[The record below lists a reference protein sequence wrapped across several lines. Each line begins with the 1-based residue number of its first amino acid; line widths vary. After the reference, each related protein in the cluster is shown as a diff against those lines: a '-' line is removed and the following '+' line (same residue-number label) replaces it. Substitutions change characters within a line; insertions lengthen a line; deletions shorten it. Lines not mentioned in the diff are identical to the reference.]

1 MQQKR
6 GVLLACLFLLPLL
19 IQTTS
24 AESSGNIEA
33 STAQLSMS
41 PNEPVVGGDATF
53 SIILTNVGS
62 VDAFDVKYEFFKG
75 AVGENLF
82 KSNVVDIPQGQSVI
96 VSATWGSVPEGDQRL
111 WFQFKDGNSAATNFY
126 YDFNVLGLPTLRVM
140 DLETTPSEAIR
151 AGDALEISMRVK
163 NTGTVDAPQSTL
175 LLQVPG
181 QTDQYLATPALT
193 AGEETW
199 INVSTTAPQTGS
211 HQITATPDINNDIE
225 EGSETNKAKTL
236 DITVIPHMDLYFKEG
251 IAITSVGDMFEGPWS
266 VSGTLV
272 RSNGD
277 GTTTVS
283 LQLEIPNPAGGVLR
297 TNHFEVTLTGSSLVE
312 QPFTYEFSLDSL
324 PSGQHIVTAT
334 INSINDASIVQER
347 IDNDEATTTLNISEV
362 PDVVLDPAI
371 ANLTSVDAGGEV
383 SWLVTITNNGDIDV
397 SGVLFYKFDDGA
409 VKSIRID
416 PFRAQTTEF
425 IVINLSSGL
434 GQHEAIFNA
443 SWVSD
448 FGSYDADLSNSVSTG
463 KVNVNSPLKLKWDYA
478 SLQVL
483 DADGENA
490 TFPLRH
496 EQMYTLS
503 IDLTATSSTGSINMT
518 CDDDQGDTT
527 EKILI
532 SIEEERQR
540 INVQCDFMALASISN
555 VKLIPDNSNAI
566 DSLSRSFQT
575 INPNG
580 NLDSSA
586 DASRAG
592 TATILGLSAL
602 VLVGVLIVAFL
613 LTRDREEDV
622 ERDIFDYCPACDG
635 ELEGGE
641 DRCPHCSF
649 NLKKARNQFH
659 DCSECGESIPDLL
672 ENCAYCGAVQD
683 VSSFFERRQRREPQE
698 KKSFVALPEV
708 EEEDDD
714 EIVTGQEDFDSTI
727 REFGYNEEQLED
739 EWDANIE
746 AAEAEVEAA
755 YDRRF
760 ADEIAED
767 EMTEEELEAYKSQVT
782 TTIRKASSADHDID
796 AILKGKKS
804 MKSVKEDDSELS
816 ASDAH
821 IREQLFEITGEE
833 GVLPGEKVQVGMQ
846 LSDSSLAGNEVQEA
860 AMDFT
865 IEEEDLPTAK
875 QGEEVHDELNPQR
888 SRTSRRRPNQKKTE
902 TAECGA
908 CGAEIEASANEC
920 NVCGAQ
926 FE

>member
-1 MQQKR
+1 MQQKS

-19 IQTTS
+19 MHSTS
-24 AESSGNIEA
+24 AESSGNIES
-33 STAQLSMS
+33 STAQLNMT
-41 PNEPVVGGDATF
+41 PNEPVVGGEVTF
-53 SIILTNVGS
+53 SVILTNVGT
-62 VDAFDVKYEFFKG
+62 VDAFDVRYEFFKDDLG
-75 AVGENLF
+75 GTPF
-82 KSNVVDIPQGQSVI
+82 KGNVIDIAAGSSEV
-96 VSATWGSVPEGDQRL
+96 VTATWDQLPEGDQRL
-111 WFQFKDGNSAATNFY
+111 WFQFKDGNNPANFY

-140 DLETTPSEAIR
+140 NLETNPSESIR
-151 AGDALEISMRVK
+151 AGDSIEISMRVK

-175 LLQVPG
+175 LLQVPS
-181 QTDQYLATPALT
+181 QDDQYLSTPALA

-199 INVSTTAPQTGS
+199 INVSSIAPQTGN
-211 HQITATPDINNDIE
+211 HQIIATPDINNDIE

-236 DITVIPHMDLYFKEG
+236 DITVVPHMDLYFKDG

-266 VSGTLV
+266 VTGTLV
-272 RSNGD
+272 RSNGE

-297 TNHFEVTLTGSSLVE
+297 TNHFDVTLTGGPLVE
-312 QPFTYEFSLDSL
+312 QPFSYEFTLDSL
-324 PSGQHIVTAT
+324 PSGQHLATAT
-334 INSINDASIVQER
+334 INSVNDASIVQER
-347 IDNDEATTTLNISEV
+347 VDNDEATTTLNISEV

-371 ANLTSVDAGGEV
+371 PNINPVNAGESVT
-383 SWLVTITNNGDIDV
+383 WLVTITNNGDIEV
-397 SGVLFYKFDDGA
+397 SGVLFYKFDVGD

-416 PFRAQTTEF
+416 PFEAQTTKF
-425 IVINLSSGL
+425 ITVDLPTGL
-434 GQHEAIFNA
+434 GEHDAEFNA
-443 SWVSD
+443 TWVSD
-448 FGSYDADLSNSVSTG
+448 PDSFDADLSNSVVKG
-463 KVNVNSPLKLKWDYA
+463 KVKVNSPLKLKWDYA

-483 DADGENA
+483 DSNGDNA

-503 IDLTATSSTGSINMT
+503 IDLTATSSTGYINMT
-518 CDDDQGDTT
+518 CDDDQGDTA
-527 EKILI
+527 EKILL
-532 SIEEERQR
+532 SIEQERQR
-540 INVQCDFMALASISN
+540 INVQCEFMALASISN

-580 NLDSSA
+580 NDNSNA

-602 VLVGVLIVAFL
+602 VLIGVLIVAFI
-613 LTRDREEDV
+613 LTRDREEDI

-659 DCSECGESIPDLL
+659 DCHECGESIPDLL

-683 VSSFFERRQRREPQE
+683 VSSFFERRQRKEPQE
-698 KKSFVALPEV
+698 KKSFVALPDAE

-714 EIVTGQEDFDSTI
+714 VIVTGQEDFDSTI

-739 EWDANIE
+739 EWDSNIE

-796 AILKGKKS
+796 AIIKGKKS

-821 IREQLFEITGEE
+821 IREQLFEITGED
-833 GVLPGEKVQVGMQ
+833 GVRPGEKVQVGMQ
-846 LSDSSLAGNEVQEA
+846 LSDSSLAGNEVKEA
-860 AMDFT
+860 ALDFT
-865 IEEEDLPTAK
+865 IEEEDLPLARE
-875 QGEEVHDELNPQR
+875 GDEVHDELNPQR
-888 SRTSRRRPNQKKTE
+888 NRSPRRRPNQKKKD

-908 CGAEIEASANEC
+908 CGAEIDASANEC